1 MWDIVHDENYCIGF
15 KEINSRAITI
25 QYFFCDLLLFFEG
38 TDITSYADVTSP
50 YNDNFIQKQVI
61 NELEE
66 ISAILSKWF
75 INNYMKVN
83 SHLLV
88 WK

>member
-1 MWDIVHDENYCIGF
+1 MWDIVHDENYCIGS
-15 KEINSRAITI
+15 KGINSRAITI
-25 QYFFCDLLLFFEG
+25 PCFFCDLLLFFEG
-38 TDITSYADVTSP
+38 TDIASYVDVTSP

-88 WK
+88 